1 MSAADGPVRVLV
13 ADDSTTSRELLVSLL
28 DAEHDIEVV
37 GQAANGV
44 EAVEMTSRLRPSVVV
59 MDIHMPVMDGFEATK
74 RIMIDAPTPVVI
86 VTGVANARGVEM
98 SLRAVQMGAL
108 TLLPK
113 PPGPDDA
120 HFEADSRRLVSMV
133 KALSQVRVVRHRR
146 RHRVEAPVYDRPP
159 EPLVARPVEV
169 LAVAASTGGPAA
181 VYRLLERLPRAT
193 RVPVLVVQ
201 HISEGFSAGLV
212 SWLGSASPLPVKSA
226 EHGEPLVGGVVYVAP
241 DDQHLEVGPERRAWL
256 TKAPSVDGFRPS
268 ATVLFRSV
276 ARSYGASAAGV
287 VLTGMGRDGLEGLTE
302 LHRVG
307 GRVLAQDEATS
318 VVFGMPGV
326 VVNAGLA
333 DVVAPVEELARHL
346 GEVVV
351 RTPQ

>member
-1 MSAADGPVRVLV
+1 MSAADGLVRVLV
-13 ADDSTTSRELLVSLL
+13 ADDSTTSRELLVTLL

-74 RIMIDAPTPVVI
+74 RIMIDSPTPVVI

-98 SLRAVQMGAL
+98 SLRAVQIGAL

-113 PPGPDDA
+113 PPGPDDP
-120 HFEADSRRLVSMV
+120 HFEVDSRRLVSMV
-133 KALSQVRVVRHRR
+133 KALSQVRVVRRR
-146 RHRVEAPVYDRPP
+146 RQQVEAPVYDRAPQ
-159 EPLVARPVEV
+159 PLVARPVEV
-169 LAVAASTGGPAA
+169 LAIAASTGGPAA

-256 TKAPSVDGFRPS
+256 TKAPRVDGFRPS

-276 ARSYGASAAGV
+276 ARAYGACAAGV

-351 RTPQ
+351 RRSG

>member
-1 MSAADGPVRVLV
+1 MSPADGPVRVLV
-13 ADDSTTSRELLVSLL
+13 ADDSTTSRELLVTLL
-28 DAEHDIEVV
+28 DAEHDVKVV

-44 EAVEMTSRLRPSVVV
+44 EAVEMTARLRPSVVV

-98 SLRAVQMGAL
+98 SLRAVQLGAL

-113 PPGPDDA
+113 PPGPDDP

-133 KALSQVRVVRHRR
+133 KALSQVRVVRRR
-146 RHRVEAPVYDRPP
+146 RPLVETPVYERPP

-169 LAVAASTGGPAA
+169 LAIAASTGGPAA

-241 DDQHLEVGPERRAWL
+241 DDQHLEVGPERRARL
-256 TKAPSVDGFRPS
+256 TKAPRVDGFRPS

-276 ARSYGASAAGV
+276 ANTYGASAAGV

-346 GEVVV
+346 AEVVV
-351 RTPQ
+351 RRSW